1 MWNQGESA
9 GVARALEELLPD
21 LGASL
26 QEVAREAALRA
37 ARLQAG
43 DAGVLAPYAAPL
55 PGEVAV
61 HDARALGQ
69 AVVVALPCTAPALAL
84 LTRLVRAAPDA
95 VHVLR
100 TPLTERFAGAVTG
113 SGGPPRLA
121 TPAEMVK
128 IVRGGWAATSP
139 PLLVTF
145 PDHQMAAT
153 GTAWGVRFF
162 GQVHAFATLEPILLA
177 RGARGLFGIGAG
189 PAVVQAD
196 PSVVGGG
203 MQALLEWLALRM
215 EEALRA
221 APAEAL
227 SWEWIQ
233 RRALRALRE
242 REALRRT
249 LVADLIRAWHSAHPT
264 APRELVAAA
273 LGSLRA
279 LPELPAA
286 LAGGLR

>member
-9 GVARALEELLPD
+9 GVARALDELLPD

-26 QEVAREAALRA
+26 QEAAREAAMLA
-37 ARLQAG
+37 SRLGTG

-55 PGEVAV
+55 PGEVAL
-61 HDARALGQ
+61 HDARARGEAL
-69 AVVVALPCTAPALAL
+69 VLALPCTAPSLAL
-84 LTRLVRAAPDA
+84 LARLVRAAPDA

-100 TPLTERFAGAVTG
+100 TPLTERFAGAC
-113 SGGPPRLA
+113 GPLRLA
-121 TPAEMVK
+121 APAEMVK
-128 IVRGGWAATSP
+128 IARGGSAATSP

-145 PDHQMAAT
+145 PDHQPAPAGT
-153 GTAWGVRFF
+153 GWGVRFF
-162 GQVHAFATLEPILLA
+162 GQVHAFATVEAVLLA
-177 RGARGLFGIGAG
+177 RGARGLLALGAG
-189 PAVVQAD
+189 PALVHAD
-196 PSVVGGG
+196 AAVLGGG
-203 MQALLEWLALRM
+203 MQALLDWLALRM

-221 APAEAL
+221 APAQAL

-233 RRALRALRE
+233 RRSLRAMRE

-249 LVADLIRAWHSAHPT
+249 LVADLIRAWHSAHPA
-264 APRELVAAA
+264 APHERVAAA
-273 LGSLRA
+273 LDSLRA

>member
-1 MWNQGESA
+1 SA
-9 GVARALEELLPD
+9 GVALALEELLPD

-26 QEVAREAALRA
+26 QEVAREAARRA

-43 DAGVLAPYAAPL
+43 DAGVLAPYADPL
-55 PGEVAV
+55 PGEMAV
-61 HDARALGQ
+61 HDARAQ
-69 AVVVALPCTAPALAL
+69 REAVVIALPCTAPALAL

-95 VHVLR
+95 VHVMR

-113 SGGPPRLA
+113 GPLRLA

-139 PLLVTF
+139 PLLITF
-145 PDHQMAAT
+145 PDHQPAAT

-177 RGARGLFGIGAG
+177 RGARGLFGVGAG

-196 PSVVGGG
+196 PSVLGGG
-203 MQALLEWLALRM
+203 IQALLEWLALRM
-215 EEALRA
+215 EEALRS

-227 SWEWIQ
+227 SWELIQ
-233 RRALRALRE
+233 RRALRAMLE

-273 LGSLRA
+273 LGSLRT